1 MSRILKGFSFYALH
15 YNPPRLS
22 DLSLDHSKSLLAQL
36 FIICGH
42 LGGEMEI
49 NSRAPKQGYWPCLG
63 WSLSEW
69 EQDLRWTHIPVTEG
83 FCFMT
88 AAECSD
94 LGPVIC

>member
-49 NSRAPKQGYWPCLG
+49 NSRA
-63 WSLSEW
+63 
-69 EQDLRWTHIPVTEG
+69 
-83 FCFMT
+83 
-88 AAECSD
+88 
-94 LGPVIC
+94 